1 MCSDAHSITLT
12 VFTGTHS
19 KARHDCPIE
28 STNDLQG
35 LTLKQDMTVLC
46 KVSMIY
52 RASYNC
58 LKGNAKNWQKTKS
71 CVKTLLVLQN
81 RAHG

>member
-35 LTLKQDMTVLC
+35 LTLKQDMTVLL
-46 KVSMIY
+46 KVPMIY
-52 RASYNC
+52 KDS
-58 LKGNAKNWQKTKS
+58 
-71 CVKTLLVLQN
+71 
-81 RAHG
+81 H